1 MDLSVSFLCIY
12 KHRLVPTSSWRR
24 TVATVYNT
32 MAMPQKLKCSNLA
45 KFTSSDN
52 LPCRNFNKALKFGGS
67 NLASF
72 PGSLL
77 CPREESLGTKLK

>member
-32 MAMPQKLKCSNLA
+32 MAMPQILKCSNLA

-52 LPCRNFNKALKFGGS
+52 LPCRNFNKALKFLGGV
-67 NLASF
+67 A
-72 PGSLL
+72 
-77 CPREESLGTKLK
+77 